1 MGLYVNPGNGALE
14 DGLLQRENVLPPS
27 GKGFSD
33 VVYLPIQNAD
43 CPAKHTCVI
52 ERLKK

>member
-1 MGLYVNPGNGALE
+1 MAYYSAKMYYMNPVME
-14 DGLLQRENVLPPS
+14 PPS
-27 GKGFSD
+27 GKGFTD